1 MTQENKALSAIEQSR
16 EDVFSTVYG
25 AMQTLKYVHMDVPLE
40 SLSIEERNAIKRA
53 VKTLEKHF

>member
-1 MTQENKALSAIEQSR
+1 MSNKALSAIDHDR
-16 EDVFSTVYG
+16 ERIFYTVG
-25 AMQTLKYVHMDVPLE
+25 KMVETLKHIHMDVPLE